1 MNAPEGVDHGL
12 EVKVAHYF
20 IRHLPGEWLIRKVAN
35 ALKTEVDSIEQQRR
49 PDSEEL
55 YLEH

>member
-1 MNAPEGVDHGL
+1 MHGL

-20 IRHLPGEWLIRKVAN
+20 IRHLPDEWLIRKVAN
-35 ALKTEVDSIEQQRR
+35 ALKAEVDSIEQQRR
-49 PDSEEL
+49 RDSEEL

>member
-1 MNAPEGVDHGL
+1 MHGL

-49 PDSEEL
+49 RDSEEL